1 MTTPNEMSCL
11 VVQIAQT
18 LATLSPHC
26 DVVDGDVVVAAVAA
40 GVVVAVAAVFA
51 VVAAAVVVGVVA
63 AAFVADV
70 AVVAG

>member
-11 VVQIAQT
+11 VGQIAQT

-26 DVVDGDVVVAAVAA
+26 DVVDGDVVVAVAA

-63 AAFVADV
+63 AAFVVDV